1 MTCTVKNF
9 KITWENRLEEVKFVR
24 EGVNSFVTTQYI
36 QKNRLE
42 EGKFVREG
50 ANSFVTTLYIQKF
63 KPLRDSRVHGKQAT
77 DTAAWAACIKLQHPP
92 KAENDL
98 EWWTYKILE
107 TLKHMFSCTG
117 NILVE
122 CEKSNR
128 NCAIKSWWKNR
139 F

>member
-50 ANSFVTTLYIQKF
+50 ANLFVTNLYIQKNRVEEGKFVREGANSFVTTLYIQKF

-77 DTAAWAACIKLQHPP
+77 DTAA
-92 KAENDL
+92 
-98 EWWTYKILE
+98 
-107 TLKHMFSCTG
+107 
-117 NILVE
+117 
-122 CEKSNR
+122 
-128 NCAIKSWWKNR
+128 
-139 F
+139 